1 MENVNVN
8 DLFYVQRVKSG
19 DHRAFAEIVARYG
32 KMVFTIVR
40 KIVLNREDAEDITQE
55 VFIKIFK
62 SLYRFREES
71 ELSTWIYRIAYNTTI
86 SELRKRKLHFVA
98 QDDEHVSGEGSADK
112 VGEVEE
118 IDVRLEHLDAAL
130 KKLSPDEIFLV
141 TLHYMDGQ
149 PIDSI
154 SRISGLS
161 VSNIKV
167 RLHRIRKKLAAEIDR
182 LTSKINVK

>member
-1 MENVNVN
+1 MENVN

-19 DHRAFAEIVARYG
+19 DHQAFTAIVSKYG
-32 KMVFTIVR
+32 KMVFTVVR
-40 KIVLNREDAEDITQE
+40 KIVENREEAEDITQE

-62 SLYRFREES
+62 SLERFREES
-71 ELSTWIYRIAYNTTI
+71 EFSTWIYRIAYNTTI
-86 SELRKRKLHFVA
+86 SELRKRKLFFVV
-98 QDDEHVSGEGSADK
+98 QDEALLTDNGSFTD
-112 VGEVEE
+112 GNEDEE
-118 IDVRLEHLDAAL
+118 IEIKLQYLEEAL

-149 PIDSI
+149 SIDSI

-167 RLHRIRKKLAAEIDR
+167 KLHRIRRKLAVEIDR
-182 LTSKINVK
+182 LNSK